1 MRICTMIKWTSAENI
16 FYALIVNKQAN
27 PPEASNEIRQLT
39 MTSSIFPP
47 KNQKILSYHL
57 HCSEKSL
64 LLIRLKEIQRSPE
77 IYCLAGQLT
86 EPDQEILN
94 FPPLLGKSFTLS
106 SKISSIKIL
115 WLKFT
120 WLKWL
125 NRTNPS
131 IISDH
136 RQPIGT
142 VIQCATDDRHAS
154 RRFCRPIK
162 HNAVK
167 LSSFSFF
174 RACQELS
181 HSPRIMK
188 KLTPGK

>member
-1 MRICTMIKWTSAENI
+1 MIKWTSAENI

-77 IYCLAGQLT
+77 IYCLAGRLT

-94 FPPLLGKSFTLS
+94 FPPLLGKSSTLS
-106 SKISSIKIL
+106 YEDFI
-115 WLKFT
+115 
-120 WLKWL
+120 
-125 NRTNPS
+125 
-131 IISDH
+131 H
-136 RQPIGT
+136 
-142 VIQCATDDRHAS
+142 
-154 RRFCRPIK
+154 
-162 HNAVK
+162 
-167 LSSFSFF
+167 
-174 RACQELS
+174 
-181 HSPRIMK
+181 
-188 KLTPGK
+188 